1 MKEKLMKGINYIQQI
16 ISANKSLSM
25 KILAGVIVIIAIL
38 IIASCF
44 KGTEY
49 GNSTG
54 NCQNAGL
61 AAQDGSWIYYVAVDD
76 DEPVGINRVK
86 KNGKKTENIAD
97 GYMFC
102 LSVVDN
108 YIYCLEYD
116 EDDDQGNVVKIKTN
130 GKDKEILA
138 RDVSE
143 APIYVADNWV
153 YYYKNY
159 KLYRVKTDGTERE
172 KISDKEITYFQIDG
186 NWIYYIYENDDAEY
200 IAKMKLNGEDSQRIS
215 KTDEDE
221 YYGAL
226 QVKGGKVY
234 YVSYEYDDD
243 YDRHCYLYQMNKNG
257 EKSEK
262 ICKLESNIISIN
274 LQEDAL
280 YYAVTDDGDYKIK
293 SIKYNG
299 TDEKTIY
306 VSDEEIESINVVKDW
321 IVFLAEEDDDDYDI
335 LVKMVSKNGKKEVEL

>member
-1 MKEKLMKGINYIQQI
+1 MKEKIMKGINYAKQI
-16 ISANKSLSM
+16 ISANKSLCM
-25 KILAGVIVIIAIL
+25 KIIAVIIVIIAI
-38 IIASCF
+38 IVIASCF

-54 NCQNAGL
+54 NIQNAGL

-86 KNGKKTENIAD
+86 TNGKKIENVAD

-102 LSVVDN
+102 LSIVDN

-130 GKDKEILA
+130 GKDKEVLA
-138 RDVSE
+138 RDVSA
-143 APIYVADNWV
+143 APISVADNWV
-153 YYYKNY
+153 YYYKND

-200 IAKMKLNGEDSQRIS
+200 IAKMKLNGEDSQRLAKADDS
-215 KTDEDE
+215 E

-226 QVKGGKVY
+226 HVKGGNIY
-234 YVSYEYDDD
+234 YITTEYDED
-243 YDRHCYLYQMNKNG
+243 YNSEHYLYKMNKKG
-257 EKSEK
+257 EKLEK
-262 ICKLESNIISIN
+262 VCTLEEDIMDVNM
-274 LQEDAL
+274 QEDAI
-280 YYAVTDDGDYKIK
+280 YYTVSEDYENYTIK

-299 TDEKTIY
+299 KDETTIY
-306 VSDEEIESINVVKDW
+306 EEEEEIEQINVVKDW
-321 IVFLAEEDDDDYDI
+321 IIYMAEDEDYDVI
-335 LVKMVSKNGKKEVEL
+335 IKMVSKDGKEEQDL